1 MRVKQVEQ
9 IWGITCGAIAAY
21 KWMPIQREMQASNAM
36 MRKWWMRYPLVAGV
50 FYGAYYCALQLP
62 VRFFQKLTHRNEGI
76 TPESYKGSHDLVGR
90 FRIFEDHQ
98 QSSAESELLDHMA
111 MYDKDPL
118 SKPELVEHM
127 INRISEQ
134 TDLSKV
140 FQIKRQGK
148 DRNDVFWLLG
158 KIHGLENIAFCDSA
172 DLADVQGNP
181 AKLQMLI
188 N

>member
-1 MRVKQVEQ
+1 
-9 IWGITCGAIAAY
+9 
-21 KWMPIQREMQASNAM
+21 
-36 MRKWWMRYPLVAGV
+36 
-50 FYGAYYCALQLP
+50 
-62 VRFFQKLTHRNEGI
+62 
-76 TPESYKGSHDLVGR
+76 
-90 FRIFEDHQ
+90 
-98 QSSAESELLDHMA
+98 